1 MLVDPPSP
9 RPSPPGEGE
18 SFAASCLNRPHGL
31 SSDSGREEPEI
42 GGSTGNLQVCRQREH
57 FLPLPG
63 GEGRGE
69 GGRFPDRLLSVCAVL
84 LTLAAG
90 CATKSPPT
98 LAEIRQQSGTLTN
111 LVLTNAWK
119 AAPVSTNAIQD
130 NWLATFG
137 DVQLDALIAE
147 AMTNNPDLRVAATR
161 VEQAAQYVELAKAA
175 LRPAVNLLGSG
186 GFNMGG
192 GDVSSALQGIS
203 LGASWEPDL
212 WGRMRYGRNAYQA
225 AYASAQADFEFGR
238 QSLAATMAK
247 SWFTAGETWL
257 QLQIAEDMVKAAQEL
272 VTLAEKRWQ
281 VGPGNEQDVAL
292 ARASL
297 GIFQDTAKQ
306 VRLAHEQT
314 LRALEL
320 LLGRYPAAELQARR
334 DLPALP
340 GPIPAGLP
348 LEMLERRPDMVAA
361 ERRVAASFNRVGEA
375 KAARLPRII
384 LNANVAAIQSDIL
397 QLKSDFDNPTGGAG
411 AKLIAPIYQGG
422 ALNTQ
427 VKIRTLEQKEAVAQ
441 YARLALRALG
451 DVENA
456 LAAGQTLAERD
467 QLLQRTV
474 TDNQRALELSQT
486 SYRVGKTDLRAV
498 QQQQLSVY
506 SARLAL
512 LRVQSEQL
520 TQRVNLHLVLGGSFA
535 PATPLQA
542 SASSH

>member
-1 MLVDPPSP
+1 MDANRHPSEQAP
-9 RPSPPGEGE
+9 CRVRSRPTLRRVP
-18 SFAASCLNRPHGL
+18 
-31 SSDSGREEPEI
+31 
-42 GGSTGNLQVCRQREH
+42 
-57 FLPLPG
+57 PLPVAKG
-63 GEGRGE
+63 RAEGR
-69 GGRFPDRLLSVCAVL
+69 RFANLILVVCAAL
-84 LTLAAG
+84 PIAG
-90 CATKSPPT
+90 CAIKAPPT
-98 LAEIRQQSGTLTN
+98 RAEIHQQSGTLAN
-111 LVLTNAWK
+111 MALNNPWK
-119 AAPVSTNAIQD
+119 AGGVAGPISD
-130 NWLATFG
+130 NWLASF
-137 DVQLDALIAE
+137 DDIQLNALVAE
-147 AMTNNPDLRVAATR
+147 AMANNPDLRVSATR
-161 VEQAAQYVELAKAA
+161 VQQAAQYVELAKAA
-175 LRPAVNLLGSG
+175 LRPAVNLFGTG
-186 GFNMGG
+186 GLNMGG

-203 LGASWEPDL
+203 LGVSWEPDL

-225 AYASAQADFEFGR
+225 TYASAQADLEFGR

-257 QLQIAEDMVKAAQEL
+257 QLQTAEDMVKAAQEL
-272 VTLAEKRWQ
+272 VTLAEIRWQ

-292 ARASL
+292 ARANL
-297 GIFQDTAKQ
+297 GTFQDTTKQ
-306 VRLAHEQT
+306 VRLAHTQT

-384 LNANVAAIQSDIL
+384 LNASVAAIQSDIL
-397 QLKSDFDNPTGGAG
+397 ELKSDFENPTFGVGAR
-411 AKLIAPIYQGG
+411 LIAPIYDGG
-422 ALNTQ
+422 ALKTQ
-427 VKIRTLEQKEAVAQ
+427 VEIRTIEQKEAVAQ

-474 TDNQRALELSQT
+474 ADNQRALALAQT
-486 SYRVGKTDLRAV
+486 SFRVGKGDMRAV
-498 QQQQLSVY
+498 QQQQLNVH

-520 TQRVNLHLVLGGSFA
+520 AQRTNLYLALGGSFENA
-535 PATPLQA
+535 SVPTPAGA
-542 SASSH
+542 K